1 MRYNIKA
8 LAELSKISVR
18 TLHHYDQMGLLT
30 PSIRMGGQ
38 RYYGHKELM
47 LLSEI
52 LFCKE
57 MGLSL
62 KKIKV
67 VLDSSSASRM
77 YILSAQKQKLE
88 KEIERLQKVCESIDI
103 TIDYYKGKK
112 MSAQEIRQHFQN
124 CENKMKGM
132 EEIFES
138 TFGKGSL
145 KKIDKISKEISK
157 EELEG
162 YAEKS
167 KGFEVRLLAAI
178 NENLPPSS
186 PEVQS
191 LMEDIFAISSRFH
204 SITKNEYLLSRNH
217 LKTASPVREC
227 YFALH
232 PKLPEFVYEAMG
244 IFADHFFT
252 EEK

>member
-18 TLHHYDQMGLLT
+18 TLHYYDQIGLLT
-30 PSIRMGGQ
+30 PSIRMGGH

-47 LLSEI
+47 LLGEI

-62 KKIKV
+62 EKIKI
-67 VLDSSSASRM
+67 VLDSSSTSKM

-88 KEIERLQKVCESIDI
+88 KEVERLKKVCESIDK

-124 CENKMKGM
+124 CENRMKEM
-132 EEIFES
+132 DEIFEN

-145 KKIDKISKEISK
+145 KKVDKIAKEISK
-157 EELEG
+157 EEIEG

-167 KGFEVRLLAAI
+167 KELGSRLVSAI
-178 NENLPPSS
+178 NENLPASS
-186 PEVQS
+186 LEVQS
-191 LMEDIFAISSRFH
+191 LMEEIFAISSRFH

-217 LKTASPVREC
+217 LKTASQVQEY

-244 IFADHFFT
+244 IFADRFFT